1 MRIDVVGDLPA
12 ELSAELAAK
21 GHQLSR
27 APTSCDATSEPSGI
41 DGLLL
46 TEPDAVEV
54 CREWRSVGS
63 TLPLVILA
71 PAFDAQRVRRGFE
84 AGCDD
89 YFVAP
94 FRCDMLLARLLVLG
108 ERTRARV
115 LETTL
120 VGRLRISASEK
131 LLVDQH
137 QYRLPGK
144 QLALLRCLAASPN
157 EAVSHTQLISAAW
170 GTERLGSNSLEVH
183 MSRLRRRLMRALGPG
198 ELEIR
203 PVRGVGYVLRTCA

>member
-1 MRIDVVGDLPA
+1 MRIGIVGDVP
-12 ELSAELAAK
+12 AELAAELADS
-21 GHQLSR
+21 GHQVSR
-27 APTSCDATSEPSGI
+27 LPCPFDATSALAGLEGLITTDPSS
-41 DGLLL
+41 
-46 TEPDAVEV
+46 VEV
-54 CREWRSVGS
+54 CRKVRDAGGA
-63 TLPLVILA
+63 LPVVILA
-71 PAFDAQRVRRGFE
+71 PGFDAEQVRRGFE

-94 FRCDMLLARLLVLG
+94 FRYDMLLPRLRVLN
-108 ERTRARV
+108 ERTRV

-131 LLVDQH
+131 LVVGQQ

-157 EAVSHTQLISAAW
+157 EAVSYTQLISAAW

-183 MSRLRRRLMRALGPG
+183 VSRLRRRLVRALGPG